1 MSTKNEV
8 YCPFCSAPAVE
19 NCYGEHLLDPAT
31 TPDSP
36 ELAKALYTSMST
48 LMSSSL
54 AGEDPRNADATYPG
68 EITETQ
74 FRVETEQDI
83 QYIGTGYSSYQA
95 VSKYSESNTAEAG
108 ANIDNSPLPVNISPQ
123 RKRSKSDPNMTAV
136 AIEKYIAEIT
146 DIQARAWQ
154 ALKEIEK
161 AKNTLWLPQAQHDLW
176 DEAIALGRQKV
187 RVFESKGMQ
196 GTLRIELAREF
207 SSRLEEFNARVQI
220 GLKKGTFK
228 G

>member
-1 MSTKNEV
+1 MSTKTGV

-19 NCYGEHLLDPAT
+19 NCYGEHLLDPST
-31 TPDSP
+31 MPDSP

-48 LMSSSL
+48 LISSSL
-54 AGEDPRNADATYPG
+54 AEEPSNADATYLG

-74 FRVETEQDI
+74 FQVETDQDVQPI
-83 QYIGTGYSSYQA
+83 ETGPSFYQA
-95 VSKYSESNTAEAG
+95 LSEVSESNVAEAG
-108 ANIDNSPLPVNISPQ
+108 TNIGNYPLPVNISPQ
-123 RKRSKSDPNMTAV
+123 RKRSKSDPNVTAV
-136 AIEKYIAEIT
+136 ANDKYIAEIT
-146 DIQARAWQ
+146 DIQVRAWQ

-176 DEAIALGRQKV
+176 DEAIALGRQRV
-187 RVFESKGMQ
+187 RVFESKKMQ

-207 SSRLEEFNARVQI
+207 SSRLEVFNVQVQI
-220 GLKKGTFK
+220 GLKNGTFK